1 MSDNSRLSFEYIE
14 NWAVVRRAVVGYNL
28 TGPLAVGQNQDHQR
42 IGENM
47 AAEIGDVA
55 PDFTLPSVSDG
66 DISLSSYKG
75 QKNVVLSFHVFDFT
89 SG

>member
-1 MSDNSRLSFEYIE
+1 
-14 NWAVVRRAVVGYNL
+14 
-28 TGPLAVGQNQDHQR
+28 
-42 IGENM
+42 M

-55 PDFTLPSVSDG
+55 PDFTLPSVSEG
-66 DISLSSYKG
+66 DISLSQYRG